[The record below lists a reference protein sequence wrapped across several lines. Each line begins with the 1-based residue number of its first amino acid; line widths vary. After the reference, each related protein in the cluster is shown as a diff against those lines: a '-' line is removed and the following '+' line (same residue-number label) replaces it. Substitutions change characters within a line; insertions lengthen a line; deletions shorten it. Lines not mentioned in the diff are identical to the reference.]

1 MAGSVNDLAIDEWH
15 ISHHV
20 VKQRGMTMTILA
32 AISWG
37 LAVALLIA
45 VVNLCIIS
53 TIKGPPRG

>member
-1 MAGSVNDLAIDEWH
+1 MSYSVNNFFIDEWH

-20 VKQRGMTMTILA
+20 VKQRNTTMTILA

-45 VVNLCIIS
+45 IINLCIVS
-53 TIKGPPRG
+53 TIKGPPRD